1 MLIRYHILRRD
12 IRTTASLDTTLSALM
27 SLKLKTE
34 PATPEAHMAIRDW
47 IQHRVNE
54 RDDPGQQQ
62 LSQWLQS
69 EIVLFLVD
77 RKLSETYGDW
87 CLNGE
92 GECVYWRKRRR
103 KTRTASSPPN
113 SEDG

>member
-12 IRTTASLDTTLSALM
+12 TRTTASLDTTLSALM
-27 SLKLKTE
+27 SLRLKTE
-34 PATPEAHMAIRDW
+34 PATPQAHLAIRDW

-54 RDDPGQQQ
+54 RDDPGQPQS
-62 LSQWLQS
+62 SQWLQS

-77 RKLSETYGDW
+77 RKLSETYGDG

-103 KTRTASSPPN
+103 KMRTASPPPN
-113 SEDG
+113 SEEG